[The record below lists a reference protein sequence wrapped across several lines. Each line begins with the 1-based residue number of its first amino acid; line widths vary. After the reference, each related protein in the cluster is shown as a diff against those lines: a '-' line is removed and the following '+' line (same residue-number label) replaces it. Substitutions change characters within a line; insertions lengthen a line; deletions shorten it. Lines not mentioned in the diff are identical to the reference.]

1 MLTFTNLK
9 FKVHAQPALPANYEV
24 MEPEPVKPAW
34 ACEYSLKLRGTYYE
48 GFVEDLESLLT
59 KFEFKAETVT
69 TFGLRRSRYID
80 GTSTDRTCEP
90 SAAENQENH
99 TTVL

>member
-1 MLTFTNLK
+1 M
-9 FKVHAQPALPANYEV
+9 HAQPALPANYEV
-24 MEPEPVKPAW
+24 MEPVKPAW

-59 KFEFKAETVT
+59 KFKAETVT
-69 TFGLRRSRYID
+69 TFGIRRSRY
-80 GTSTDRTCEP
+80 TSTDRTCEP